1 MIKLYDEIA
10 SVNNLGDV
18 RYDRDQKYLTQNEK
32 KQAQENIGDFNDVFK
47 NIEEVALSNIPIAEK
62 SVRFSFD
69 DLNYDPTTFVVPGR
83 TMHGTWKKLKGQY
96 ANVWDYIVSEGTSL
110 ESDFARADGAP
121 NGGALLYNYTGKII
135 ASNLSGITDIRSFLY
150 GNVGLTEVWEFDT
163 SDVVSFFRAFSNCK
177 KLKKFPKTLNVSSAT
192 SANSGMAQLFRN
204 CASLVDGPTLDFGDS
219 TATEIQAHYL
229 FAGCTS
235 MTNVELDC
243 SHFSVMH
250 GAFENDLSLSDCK
263 LTNTSNVTNFK
274 QCFHYCTSLTEVPV
288 KDMSAATDVESM
300 YSGYKYTS
308 DTAFTFVVPMHI
320 KAIPSD
326 LIFNSAAVNIGAMF
340 AGCHD
345 ITHIPNITWPTVKE
359 CPFIFY
365 DNKNAKTG
373 LLSTYNALK
382 AKLESSSARHVNAFA
397 GCDNSPDIEYIP
409 ESWGGNGPEE

>member
-18 RYDRDQKYLTQNEK
+18 RYDRDQKYLTQKEK

-47 NIEEVALSNIPIAEK
+47 NIEEVALANIPIAEK

-69 DLNYDPTTFVVPGR
+69 DLTYDPTTYVVTGR

-96 ANVWDYIVSEGTSL
+96 TNVWDYIVSEGTSL
-110 ESDFARADGAP
+110 ESDFAWVNGAP
-121 NGGALLYNYTGKII
+121 NGGALLNNYTGKII
-135 ASNLSGITDIRSFLY
+135 SSNLSGITDIRSFLY
-150 GNVGLTEVWEFDT
+150 GNTGLTEVWEFDT
-163 SDVVSFFRAFSNCK
+163 SDVVSFYRAFSTCR
-177 KLKKFPKTLNVSSAT
+177 KLKRFPKTLNVSSAT
-192 SANSGMAQLFRN
+192 SANYGLSQLFYN
-204 CASLVDGPTLDFGDS
+204 CIGLVDAPTLDFGDS
-219 TATEIQAHYL
+219 AAAGISAQYV
-229 FAGCTS
+229 FGGCT
-235 MTNVELDC
+235 NLNKVELDC
-243 SHFSVMH
+243 SHFNSMF
-250 GAFENDLSLSDCK
+250 GAFENCLSLSDCR

-308 DTAFTFVVPMHI
+308 DAAFTFVVPMRI
-320 KAIPSD
+320 KEIPSD
-326 LIFNSAAVNIGAMF
+326 LIFNSAAVKIGAMF

-359 CPFIFY
+359 CPYIFF

-382 AKLESSSARHVNAFA
+382 AKLESSSSRHLNAFA

-409 ESWGGNGPEE
+409 ASWGGNGPEE